1 VWCGVVW
8 CGVVWCGVVR
18 NCLEYSLMFHAVYYV
33 MWFRGMSYYVF
44 HILSKIIFFSDKV
57 KDIKL
62 LQEDLS
68 SGMRHQLLKSSNLD
82 AITNVLQLNGL
93 LNTS

>member
-1 VWCGVVW
+1 MVWCGVVW
-8 CGVVWCGVVR
+8 CGKELIGGKVWCFMHVG
-18 NCLEYSLMFHAVYYV
+18 YYM
-33 MWFRGMSYYVF
+33 MWFGGMSYCVF
-44 HILSKIIFFSDKV
+44 HILSKIIFFLDKV